1 MSLIAWAR
9 AGVTLV
15 RDVGSPGGLTLELS
29 LGHDMPRV
37 QAAGRF
43 LAPQGRYFP
52 ELLGAPVSEAELVS
66 CALAEIDRGA
76 AWVKVIADFP
86 DLAAGTDTRPTY
98 PIGSVAQLT
107 AAAHKA
113 GARVAVHSTL
123 SNAGQLVAVGIDSVE
138 HGFGLDEPAI
148 QEMVSRGTAWTPTI
162 GALLARLSAPEITPE
177 RRQRLQESRERL
189 AQLLPLAAR
198 LGVPVLAGT
207 DVTGSI
213 PLEVTLLSRMG
224 LLPEHA
230 LAAASVWPR
239 RFLGADL
246 TAADIVTYYHD
257 PREDPD
263 QLAHPAAVVVRGT
276 RLR

>member
-1 MSLIAWAR
+1 
-9 AGVTLV
+9 
-15 RDVGSPGGLTLELS
+15 
-29 LGHDMPRV
+29 
-37 QAAGRF
+37 
-43 LAPQGRYFP
+43 
-52 ELLGAPVSEAELVS
+52 
-66 CALAEIDRGA
+66 
-76 AWVKVIADFP
+76 
-86 DLAAGTDTRPTY
+86 
-98 PIGSVAQLT
+98 
-107 AAAHKA
+107 
-113 GARVAVHSTL
+113 VAVHSTL

-148 QEMVSRGTAWTPTI
+148 QEMASRGTAWTPTI